1 MILRNP
7 SLLALLAA
15 ELVSRVGSQMTFLA
29 LPWFVLVTT
38 HSPTRMGVVLAVE
51 LLPTALLGVPSGTV
65 VSRFGARLTMLG
77 SDLMRVPL
85 MASIPLLHAAGLLT
99 FPLLLVLVAAFGCVN
114 APYFASQRVILPE
127 LLGNDQQVISQAN
140 SVLEGATQTSSLLGP
155 PLAGVLIALLGAA
168 NVLYVDAATF
178 AFSFVTVLLFVP
190 RRERVDTPEESGGL
204 LAGMS
209 FLLRDALM
217 GPLAGVIIL
226 LNAFGQMLGASLP
239 VLAFVRYGDAKVAGW
254 LFAAYGLGGLVGTA
268 LAFQLVKKVAPL
280 TLASLAALGFA
291 VPLWVLVPH
300 VPLAPILVALAF
312 TALCGPL
319 INAPMFGLITTRTPE
334 ALLPKVMTAIVTLA
348 TIAGPLGVVAAGVLL
363 EREGVSAT
371 FAVVARGVT
380 AGCLAFVALLTRFRR
395 RELQNAEVV
404 ATP

>member
-1 MILRNP
+1 VILRNP

-77 SDLMRVPL
+77 SDLVRVPL
-85 MASIPLLHAAGLLT
+85 MASIPLLHAAGMLT
-99 FPLLLVLVAAFGCVN
+99 FPLLLVLVAAFGCFN

-127 LLGNDQQVISQAN
+127 LLGHDQQVIAQAN

-190 RRERVDTPEESGGL
+190 RCERVETPEESGGL

-217 GPLAGVIIL
+217 GPLAGVIVL

-254 LFAAYGLGGLVGTA
+254 LFASYGFGGLVGTA

-363 EREGVSAT
+363 EHEGVSAT
-371 FAVVARGVT
+371 FAVVAGGVT
-380 AGCLAFVALLTRFRR
+380 AGCLVFVALLTRFRR
-395 RELQNAEVV
+395 RELQNEPAP